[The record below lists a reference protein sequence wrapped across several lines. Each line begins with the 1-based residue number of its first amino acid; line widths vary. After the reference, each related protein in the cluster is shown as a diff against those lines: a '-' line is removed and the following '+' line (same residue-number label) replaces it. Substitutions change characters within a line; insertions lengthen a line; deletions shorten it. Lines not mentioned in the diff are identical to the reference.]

1 MASTRNFNT
10 FSNYCL
16 HTEQIE
22 RQQLWVMD
30 STSRIHNKPAIP
42 CAGVIVPSLPS
53 SALST
58 NSIDIENYLYGI
70 SANNFINPV
79 PIPTPNLL
87 KLPPVKFFDRV
98 PLMIPKLPP
107 APQEQRPFPI

>member
-30 STSRIHNKPAIP
+30 STSRIHNKPALP
-42 CAGVIVPSLPS
+42 CAGIMNPYLPS
-53 SALST
+53 CALSN
-58 NSIDIENYLYGI
+58 NSIEIESYLYGI

-79 PIPTPNLL
+79 PIPTP
-87 KLPPVKFFDRV
+87 KLVVLPSVKFFDRV

-107 APQEQRPFPI
+107 TPVHQRPFPI